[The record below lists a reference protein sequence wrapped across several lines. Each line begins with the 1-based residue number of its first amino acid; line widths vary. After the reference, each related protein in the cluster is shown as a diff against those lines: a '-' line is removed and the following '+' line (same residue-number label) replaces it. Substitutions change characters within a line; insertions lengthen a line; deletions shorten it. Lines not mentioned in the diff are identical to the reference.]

1 MMPVFFYPTINPFE
15 PTVEAVNDLI
25 GRVEGGFLNLLLR
38 VVNVI
43 GVFAA
48 IVVEK
53 PDTVST
59 SVIVEISGT
68 SFGVLIVT

>member
-1 MMPVFFYPTINPFE
+1 
-15 PTVEAVNDLI
+15 VNDLI

-48 IVVEK
+48 IVVEN
-53 PDTVST
+53 PDTERISVVVGISDT
-59 SVIVEISGT
+59 SA
-68 SFGVLIVT
+68 GVLIIT